1 MSKSAWLSYD
11 QAEKNNVF
19 SFNEKYMEMISKAKT
34 ERLFIKEAILLAKE
48 KGYQDIQEVIEQNKT
63 LKPGDKVFINM
74 MNKSMALMNIGKDPL
89 EKGLN
94 ILGAHV
100 DSPRLDVKP
109 NPLYEDGGLALL
121 DLHYYGGIKKYQWV
135 TVPLALMGVVCL
147 KDGTTKEI
155 SVGTKPGEPVF
166 VVSDLLI
173 HLSQERMKENA
184 ANVVP
189 GENMNVTFGN
199 IPVEGEEKDA
209 IKKNCLRILKE
220 QYGFDEEDFFS
231 AELEFVPADP
241 ARSCGLDASM
251 VIGYGQDD
259 RVCAYTSLM
268 AQLDCE
274 DVQRTSVTLLV
285 DKEEVGSQGATG
297 MHSQFFENF
306 VREVL
311 YAMGTC
317 DERTLKRTLQNSTM
331 LSSDVAAAHDPNYPE
346 ASSPN
351 NQATMGCG
359 VAVLKYVGS
368 RGKSGSNDA
377 NAEYMAKIRDV
388 MDQEQ
393 VKHQCV
399 ELGKVDLGGGG
410 TIAYIL
416 ANYGMQVV
424 DFGVPVLNMHSPFEL
439 SSKADVYEAYKGY
452 KAFLHHMVG

>member
-1 MSKSAWLSYD
+1 MKSAWLQYNEN
-11 QAEKNNVF
+11 EKQNVF
-19 SFNEKYMEMISKAKT
+19 SFNEQYMKMISKAKT
-34 ERLFIKEAILLAKE
+34 ERLFISEAIALAKE
-48 KGYQDIQEVIEQNKT
+48 KGYQDIQNIIENQKE
-63 LKPGDKVFINM
+63 LKPGDKVYVNM
-74 MNKSMALMNIGKDPL
+74 MNKSMALMNIGTDPL

-155 SVGTKPGEPVF
+155 FIGTKENDPVF

-184 ANVVP
+184 SNVIP
-189 GENMNVTFGN
+189 GENLNVTFGN
-199 IPVEGEEKDA
+199 IPVADEEKEA
-209 IKKNCLRILKE
+209 IKKNCLAILKN
-220 QYGFDEEDFFS
+220 QYGIEEEDFFS

-241 ARSCGLDASM
+241 ARSCGLDSSM

-274 DVQRTSVTLLV
+274 SVKRTSVTLLV

-306 VREVL
+306 VREIL
-311 YAMGTC
+311 YAMGYK

-351 NQATMGCG
+351 NQAYLGCG
-359 VAVLKYVGS
+359 VALLKYVGA

-377 NAEYMAKIRDV
+377 NAEYMARLRNI
-388 MDQEQ
+388 MDQNH
-393 VKHQCV
+393 VKIQYV

-424 DFGVPVLNMHSPFEL
+424 DFGVPVLNMHSPFEV

-452 KAFLHHMVG
+452 KAFLENMN

>member
-1 MSKSAWLSYD
+1 MKSAWLQYD
-11 QAEKNNVF
+11 ENEKQNVF
-19 SFNEKYMEMISKAKT
+19 SFNEQYMKMISKAKT
-34 ERLFIKEAILLAKE
+34 ERLFISEAIALAKA
-48 KGYQDIQEVIEQNKT
+48 KGYQDIQDVIENQKE
-63 LKPGDKVFINM
+63 LKPGDKVYVNM
-74 MNKSMALMNIGKDPL
+74 MNKSMALMNIGTDPL

-155 SVGTKPGEPVF
+155 SIGTKENDPVF

-184 ANVVP
+184 SNVIP
-189 GENMNVTFGN
+189 GENLNVTFGN
-199 IPVEGEEKDA
+199 IPVADEEKEA
-209 IKKNCLRILKE
+209 IKKNCLAILKN
-220 QYGFDEEDFFS
+220 QYGIEEEDFFS

-241 ARSCGLDASM
+241 ARSCGLDSSM

-274 DVQRTSVTLLV
+274 SVKRTSVTLLV

-306 VREVL
+306 VREIL
-311 YAMGTC
+311 YAMGYK

-351 NQATMGCG
+351 NQAYLGCG
-359 VAVLKYVGS
+359 VALLKYVGA

-377 NAEYMAKIRDV
+377 NAEYMARLRNI
-388 MDQEQ
+388 MDQNH
-393 VKHQCV
+393 VKIQYV

-424 DFGVPVLNMHSPFEL
+424 DFGVPVLNMHSPFEV

-452 KAFLHHMVG
+452 KAFLQNMN

>member
-1 MSKSAWLSYD
+1 MKSAWLQYD
-11 QAEKNNVF
+11 ENEKQNVF
-19 SFNEKYMEMISKAKT
+19 SFNEQYMKMISKAKT
-34 ERLFIKEAILLAKE
+34 ERLFISEAIALAKA
-48 KGYQDIQEVIEQNKT
+48 KGYQDIQDVIENQKE
-63 LKPGDKVFINM
+63 LKPGDKVYVNM
-74 MNKSMALMNIGKDPL
+74 MNKSMALMNIGTDPL

-155 SVGTKPGEPVF
+155 SIGTKENDPVF

-184 ANVVP
+184 SNVIP
-189 GENMNVTFGN
+189 GENLNVTFGN
-199 IPVEGEEKDA
+199 IPVADEEKEA
-209 IKKNCLRILKE
+209 IKKNCLAILKN
-220 QYGFDEEDFFS
+220 QYGIEEEDFFS

-241 ARSCGLDASM
+241 ARSCGLDSSM

-274 DVQRTSVTLLV
+274 SVKQTSVTLLV

-306 VREVL
+306 VREIL
-311 YAMGTC
+311 YAMGYK

-351 NQATMGCG
+351 NQAYLGCG
-359 VAVLKYVGS
+359 VALLKYVGA

-377 NAEYMAKIRDV
+377 NAEYMAHLRNI
-388 MDQEQ
+388 MDQNH
-393 VKHQCV
+393 VKIQYV

-424 DFGVPVLNMHSPFEL
+424 DFGVPVLNMHSPFEV

-452 KAFLHHMVG
+452 KAFLQNMN

>member
-1 MSKSAWLSYD
+1 MKSAWLQYNEN
-11 QAEKNNVF
+11 EKQNVF
-19 SFNEKYMEMISKAKT
+19 SFNEQYMKMISKAKT
-34 ERLFIKEAILLAKE
+34 ERLFISEAIALAKA
-48 KGYQDIQEVIEQNKT
+48 KGYQDIQDVIENQKE
-63 LKPGDKVFINM
+63 LKPGDKVYVNM
-74 MNKSMALMNIGKDPL
+74 MNKSMALMNIGTDPL

-135 TVPLALMGVVCL
+135 TVPLALIGVVCL

-155 SVGTKPGEPVF
+155 SIGTKENDPVF

-184 ANVVP
+184 SNVIP
-189 GENMNVTFGN
+189 GENLNVTFGN
-199 IPVEGEEKDA
+199 IPVADEEKEA
-209 IKKNCLRILKE
+209 IKKNCLAILKN
-220 QYGFDEEDFFS
+220 QYSIEEEDFFS

-241 ARSCGLDASM
+241 ARSCGLDSSM

-274 DVQRTSVTLLV
+274 SVKRTSVTLLV

-306 VREVL
+306 VREIL
-311 YAMGTC
+311 YAMGYK

-351 NQATMGCG
+351 NQAYLGCG
-359 VAVLKYVGS
+359 VALLKYVGA

-377 NAEYMAKIRDV
+377 NAEYMARLRNI
-388 MDQEQ
+388 MDQNH
-393 VKHQCV
+393 VKIQYV

-424 DFGVPVLNMHSPFEL
+424 DFGVPVLNMHSPFEV

-452 KAFLHHMVG
+452 KAFLENMN

>member
-1 MSKSAWLSYD
+1 MKSAWLRYD
-11 QAEKNNVF
+11 EKEKQDVF
-19 SFNEKYMEMISKAKT
+19 SFNAQYMKMISKAKT
-34 ERLFIKEAILLAKE
+34 ERLFISEAIALAKE
-48 KGYQDIQEVIEQNKT
+48 NGYKDLKEVIEAKEE
-63 LKPGDKVFINM
+63 LKPGDKVYVNM
-74 MNKSMALMNIGKDPL
+74 MNKSMALMNIGTDPL

-147 KDGTTKEI
+147 KDGTIKEI
-155 SVGTKPGEPVF
+155 SIGTKEGEPVF

-184 ANVVP
+184 SNVIP
-189 GENMNVTFGN
+189 GENLNVTFGN
-199 IPVEGEEKDA
+199 IPVNEEEKDA
-209 IKKNCLRILKE
+209 IKKNCLTILKE
-220 QYGFDEEDFFS
+220 RYGIEEEDFFS

-241 ARSCGLDASM
+241 ARSCGLDSSM

-268 AQLDCE
+268 AQLDCK
-274 DVQRTSVTLLV
+274 DVKRTSVTLLV
-285 DKEEVGSQGATG
+285 DKEEVGSLGATG

-311 YAMGTC
+311 YLMGHKE
-317 DERTLKRTLQNSTM
+317 ERTLKRTLQNSTM

-351 NQATMGCG
+351 NQAYLGCG
-359 VAVLKYVGS
+359 VALLKYVGS

-377 NAEYMAKIRDV
+377 NAEYMARLRNI
-388 MDQEQ
+388 MDTNNVQIQ
-393 VKHQCV
+393 YV

-424 DFGVPVLNMHSPFEL
+424 DFGVPVLNMHSPFEV
-439 SSKADVYEAYKGY
+439 SSKADVFEAYKGY
-452 KAFLHHMVG
+452 KAFLENMN

>member
-1 MSKSAWLSYD
+1 MKSAWLQYD
-11 QAEKNNVF
+11 ENEKQNVF
-19 SFNEKYMEMISKAKT
+19 SFNEQYMKMISKAKT
-34 ERLFIKEAILLAKE
+34 ERLFISEAIALAKA
-48 KGYQDIQEVIEQNKT
+48 KGYQDIQDVIENQKE
-63 LKPGDKVFINM
+63 LKPGDKVYVNM
-74 MNKSMALMNIGKDPL
+74 MNKSMALMNIGTDPL

-155 SVGTKPGEPVF
+155 SIGTKENDPVF

-184 ANVVP
+184 SNVIP
-189 GENMNVTFGN
+189 GENLNVTFGN
-199 IPVEGEEKDA
+199 IPVADEEKEA
-209 IKKNCLRILKE
+209 IKKNCLAILKN
-220 QYGFDEEDFFS
+220 QYGIEEEDFFS

-241 ARSCGLDASM
+241 ARSCGLDSSM

-274 DVQRTSVTLLV
+274 SVKRTSVTLLV

-306 VREVL
+306 VREIL
-311 YAMGTC
+311 YAMGYK

-351 NQATMGCG
+351 NQAYLGCG
-359 VAVLKYVGS
+359 VALLKYVGA

-377 NAEYMAKIRDV
+377 NAEYMARLRNI
-388 MDQEQ
+388 MDQNH
-393 VKHQCV
+393 VKIQYV

-424 DFGVPVLNMHSPFEL
+424 DFGVPVLNMHSPFEV

-452 KAFLHHMVG
+452 KAFLENMN

>member
-1 MSKSAWLSYD
+1 MKSAWLQYNENEN
-11 QAEKNNVF
+11 QNVF
-19 SFNEKYMEMISKAKT
+19 SFNEQYMKMISKAKT
-34 ERLFIKEAILLAKE
+34 ERLFISEAIALAKA
-48 KGYQDIQEVIEQNKT
+48 KGYQDIQDVIENQKE
-63 LKPGDKVFINM
+63 LKPGDKVYVNM
-74 MNKSMALMNIGKDPL
+74 MNKSMALMNIGTDPL

-155 SVGTKPGEPVF
+155 SIGTKENDPVF

-184 ANVVP
+184 SNVIP
-189 GENMNVTFGN
+189 GENLNVTFGN
-199 IPVEGEEKDA
+199 IPVADEEKEA
-209 IKKNCLRILKE
+209 IKKNCLAILKN
-220 QYGFDEEDFFS
+220 QYGIEEEDFFS

-241 ARSCGLDASM
+241 ARSCGLDSSM

-274 DVQRTSVTLLV
+274 SVKRTSVTLLV

-306 VREVL
+306 VREIL
-311 YAMGTC
+311 YAMGYK

-351 NQATMGCG
+351 NQAYLGCG
-359 VAVLKYVGS
+359 VALLKYVGA

-377 NAEYMAKIRDV
+377 NAEYMARLRNI
-388 MDQEQ
+388 MDQNH
-393 VKHQCV
+393 VKIQYV

-424 DFGVPVLNMHSPFEL
+424 DFGVPVLNMHSPFEV

-452 KAFLHHMVG
+452 KAFLENMN

>member
-1 MSKSAWLSYD
+1 MKSAWLQYNEN
-11 QAEKNNVF
+11 EKQNVF
-19 SFNEKYMEMISKAKT
+19 SFNEQYMKMISKAKT
-34 ERLFIKEAILLAKE
+34 ERLFISEAIALAKA
-48 KGYQDIQEVIEQNKT
+48 KGYQDIQDVIENQKE
-63 LKPGDKVFINM
+63 LKPGDKVYVNM
-74 MNKSMALMNIGKDPL
+74 MNKSMALMNIGTDPL

-155 SVGTKPGEPVF
+155 SIGTKENDPVF

-184 ANVVP
+184 SNVIP
-189 GENMNVTFGN
+189 GENLNVTFGN
-199 IPVEGEEKDA
+199 IPVADEEKEA
-209 IKKNCLRILKE
+209 IKKNCLAILKN
-220 QYGFDEEDFFS
+220 QYGIEEEDFFS

-241 ARSCGLDASM
+241 ARSCGLDSSM

-274 DVQRTSVTLLV
+274 SVKRTSVTLLV

-306 VREVL
+306 VREIL
-311 YAMGTC
+311 YAMGYK

-351 NQATMGCG
+351 NQAYLGCG
-359 VAVLKYVGS
+359 VALLKYVGA

-377 NAEYMAKIRDV
+377 NAEYMARLRNI
-388 MDQEQ
+388 MDQNH
-393 VKHQCV
+393 VKIQYV

-424 DFGVPVLNMHSPFEL
+424 DFGVPVLNMHSPFEV

-452 KAFLHHMVG
+452 KAFLENMN

>member
-1 MSKSAWLSYD
+1 MKSAWLRYD
-11 QAEKNNVF
+11 EKEKQDVF
-19 SFNEKYMEMISKAKT
+19 SFNAQYMKMISKAKT
-34 ERLFIKEAILLAKE
+34 ERLFISEAIALAKE
-48 KGYQDIQEVIEQNKT
+48 NGYKDLKEVIEAKEE
-63 LKPGDKVFINM
+63 LKPGDKVYVNM
-74 MNKSMALMNIGKDPL
+74 MNKSMALMNIGTDPL

-155 SVGTKPGEPVF
+155 SIGTKEGEPVF

-184 ANVVP
+184 SNVIP
-189 GENMNVTFGN
+189 GENLNVTFGN
-199 IPVEGEEKDA
+199 IPVNEEEKDA
-209 IKKNCLRILKE
+209 IKKNCLTILKE
-220 QYGFDEEDFFS
+220 RYGIEEEDFFS

-241 ARSCGLDASM
+241 ARSCGLDSSM

-268 AQLDCE
+268 AQLDCKE
-274 DVQRTSVTLLV
+274 VKRTSVTLLV
-285 DKEEVGSQGATG
+285 DKEEVGSLGATG

-311 YAMGTC
+311 YLIGHKE
-317 DERTLKRTLQNSTM
+317 ERTLKRTLQNSTM

-351 NQATMGCG
+351 NQAYLGCG
-359 VAVLKYVGS
+359 VALLKYVGS

-377 NAEYMAKIRDV
+377 NAEYMARLRNI
-388 MDQEQ
+388 MDTNNVQIQ
-393 VKHQCV
+393 YV

-424 DFGVPVLNMHSPFEL
+424 DFGVPVLNMHSPFEV
-439 SSKADVYEAYKGY
+439 SSKADVFEAYKGY
-452 KAFLHHMVG
+452 KAFLENMN

>member
-1 MSKSAWLSYD
+1 MKSAWLQYD
-11 QAEKNNVF
+11 EKEKQNVF
-19 SFNEKYMEMISKAKT
+19 SFNEQYMKMISKAKT
-34 ERLFIKEAILLAKE
+34 ERLFISEAIALARE
-48 KGYQDIQEVIEQNKT
+48 KGYQDIRDIIENRKE
-63 LKPGDKVFINM
+63 LKPGDKVYVNM
-74 MNKSMALMNIGKDPL
+74 MNKSMALMNIGTDPL

-147 KDGTTKEI
+147 KDGTTREI
-155 SVGTKPGEPVF
+155 SIGTKENDPVF

-184 ANVVP
+184 SNVIP
-189 GENMNVTFGN
+189 GENLNVTFGN
-199 IPVEGEEKDA
+199 IPVADEEKEA
-209 IKKNCLRILKE
+209 IKKNCLAILKDR
-220 QYGFDEEDFFS
+220 YGIEEEDFFS

-241 ARSCGLDASM
+241 ARSCGLDSSM

-274 DVQRTSVTLLV
+274 SVKRTSVTLLV

-306 VREVL
+306 VREIL
-311 YAMGTC
+311 YAMGFK

-351 NQATMGCG
+351 NQAYLGCG
-359 VAVLKYVGS
+359 VALLKYVGA

-377 NAEYMAKIRDV
+377 NAEYMARLRNI
-388 MDQEQ
+388 MDQNH
-393 VKHQCV
+393 VKIQYV

-424 DFGVPVLNMHSPFEL
+424 DFGVPVLNMHSPFEV

-452 KAFLHHMVG
+452 KAFLENMN

>member
-1 MSKSAWLSYD
+1 MKSAWLQYNEN
-11 QAEKNNVF
+11 EKQNVF
-19 SFNEKYMEMISKAKT
+19 SFNEQYMKMISKAKT
-34 ERLFIKEAILLAKE
+34 ERLFISEAIALAKE
-48 KGYQDIQEVIEQNKT
+48 KGYQDIQNVIENQKE
-63 LKPGDKVFINM
+63 LKPGDKVYVNM
-74 MNKSMALMNIGKDPL
+74 MNKSMALMNIGTDPL

-155 SVGTKPGEPVF
+155 SIGTKENDPVF

-184 ANVVP
+184 SNVIP
-189 GENMNVTFGN
+189 GENLNVTFGN
-199 IPVEGEEKDA
+199 IPVADEEKEA
-209 IKKNCLRILKE
+209 IKKNCLAILKN
-220 QYGFDEEDFFS
+220 QYGIEEEDFFS

-241 ARSCGLDASM
+241 ARSCGLDSSM

-274 DVQRTSVTLLV
+274 SVKRTSVTLLV

-306 VREVL
+306 VREIL
-311 YAMGTC
+311 YAMGYK

-346 ASSPN
+346 ASSSN
-351 NQATMGCG
+351 NQAYLGCG
-359 VAVLKYVGS
+359 VALLKYVGA

-377 NAEYMAKIRDV
+377 NAEYMARLRNI
-388 MDQEQ
+388 MDQNH
-393 VKHQCV
+393 VKIQYV

-424 DFGVPVLNMHSPFEL
+424 DFGVPVLNMHSPFEV

-452 KAFLHHMVG
+452 KAFLENMN

>member
-1 MSKSAWLSYD
+1 MKSAWLRYD
-11 QAEKNNVF
+11 EKEKQDVF
-19 SFNEKYMEMISKAKT
+19 SFNAQYMKMISKAKT
-34 ERLFIKEAILLAKE
+34 ERLFISEAIALAKE
-48 KGYQDIQEVIEQNKT
+48 NGYKDLKEVIEAKEE
-63 LKPGDKVFINM
+63 LKPGDKVYVNM
-74 MNKSMALMNIGKDPL
+74 MNKSMALMNIGTDPL

-147 KDGTTKEI
+147 KDGTIKEI
-155 SVGTKPGEPVF
+155 SIGTKEGEPVF

-184 ANVVP
+184 SNVIP
-189 GENMNVTFGN
+189 GENLNVTFGN
-199 IPVEGEEKDA
+199 IPVNEEEKDA
-209 IKKNCLRILKE
+209 IKKNCLTILKE
-220 QYGFDEEDFFS
+220 RYGIEEEDFFS

-241 ARSCGLDASM
+241 ARSCGLDSSM

-268 AQLDCE
+268 AQLDCK
-274 DVQRTSVTLLV
+274 DVKRTSVTLLV
-285 DKEEVGSQGATG
+285 DKEEVGSLGATG

-311 YAMGTC
+311 YLMGHKE
-317 DERTLKRTLQNSTM
+317 ERTLKRTLQNSTM
-331 LSSDVAAAHDPNYPE
+331 LSSDVTAAHDPNYPE

-351 NQATMGCG
+351 NQAYLGCG
-359 VAVLKYVGS
+359 VALLKYVGS

-377 NAEYMAKIRDV
+377 NAEYMARLRNI
-388 MDQEQ
+388 MDTNNVQIQ
-393 VKHQCV
+393 YV

-424 DFGVPVLNMHSPFEL
+424 DFGVPVLNMHSPFEV
-439 SSKADVYEAYKGY
+439 SSKADVFEAYKGY
-452 KAFLHHMVG
+452 KAFLENMN

>member
-1 MSKSAWLSYD
+1 MKSAWLQYNEN
-11 QAEKNNVF
+11 EKQPVF
-19 SFNEKYMEMISKAKT
+19 SFNEQYMKMISKAKT
-34 ERLFIKEAILLAKE
+34 ERLFISEAIALAKE
-48 KGYQDIQEVIEQNKT
+48 KGYQDIQNVIENQKE
-63 LKPGDKVFINM
+63 LKPGDKVYVNM
-74 MNKSMALMNIGKDPL
+74 MNKSMALMNIGTDPL

-155 SVGTKPGEPVF
+155 SIGTKENDPVF

-184 ANVVP
+184 SNVIP
-189 GENMNVTFGN
+189 GENLNVTFGN
-199 IPVEGEEKDA
+199 IPVADEEKEA
-209 IKKNCLRILKE
+209 IKKNCLAILKN
-220 QYGFDEEDFFS
+220 QYGIEEEDFFS

-241 ARSCGLDASM
+241 ARSCGLDSSM

-274 DVQRTSVTLLV
+274 SVKRTSVTLLV

-306 VREVL
+306 VREIL
-311 YAMGTC
+311 YAMGYK

-351 NQATMGCG
+351 NQAYLGCG
-359 VAVLKYVGS
+359 VALLKYVGA

-377 NAEYMAKIRDV
+377 NAEYMARLRNI
-388 MDQEQ
+388 MDQNH
-393 VKHQCV
+393 VKIQYV

-424 DFGVPVLNMHSPFEL
+424 DFGVPVLNMHSPFEV

-452 KAFLHHMVG
+452 KAFLENMN

>member
-1 MSKSAWLSYD
+1 MKSAWLQYNEN
-11 QAEKNNVF
+11 EKQNVF
-19 SFNEKYMEMISKAKT
+19 SFNEQYMKMISKAKT
-34 ERLFIKEAILLAKE
+34 ERLFISEAIALAKE
-48 KGYQDIQEVIEQNKT
+48 KGYQDIQDVIENQKE
-63 LKPGDKVFINM
+63 LKPGDKVYVNM
-74 MNKSMALMNIGKDPL
+74 MNKSMALMNIGTDPL

-155 SVGTKPGEPVF
+155 SIGTKENDPVF

-184 ANVVP
+184 SNVIP
-189 GENMNVTFGN
+189 GENLNVTFGN
-199 IPVEGEEKDA
+199 IPVADEEKEA
-209 IKKNCLRILKE
+209 IKKNCLAILKN
-220 QYGFDEEDFFS
+220 QYGIEEEDFFS
-231 AELEFVPADP
+231 AELEFVSADP
-241 ARSCGLDASM
+241 ARSCGLDSSM

-274 DVQRTSVTLLV
+274 SVKRTSVTLLV

-306 VREVL
+306 VREIL
-311 YAMGTC
+311 YAMGHK

-351 NQATMGCG
+351 NQAYLGCG
-359 VAVLKYVGS
+359 VALLKYVGA

-377 NAEYMAKIRDV
+377 NAEYMARLRNI
-388 MDQEQ
+388 MDQNH
-393 VKHQCV
+393 VKIQYV

-424 DFGVPVLNMHSPFEL
+424 DFGVPVLNMHSPFEV

-452 KAFLHHMVG
+452 KAFLENMN

>member
-1 MSKSAWLSYD
+1 MKSAWLQYNEN
-11 QAEKNNVF
+11 EKQNVF
-19 SFNEKYMEMISKAKT
+19 SFNEQYMKMISKAKT
-34 ERLFIKEAILLAKE
+34 ERLFISEAIALAKA
-48 KGYQDIQEVIEQNKT
+48 KGYQDIQDVIENQKE
-63 LKPGDKVFINM
+63 LKPGDKVYVNM
-74 MNKSMALMNIGKDPL
+74 MNKSMALMNIGTDPL

-155 SVGTKPGEPVF
+155 SIGTKENDPVF

-184 ANVVP
+184 SNVIP
-189 GENMNVTFGN
+189 GENLNVTFGN
-199 IPVEGEEKDA
+199 IPVADEEKEA
-209 IKKNCLRILKE
+209 IKKNCLAILKN
-220 QYGFDEEDFFS
+220 QYGIEEEDFFS
-231 AELEFVPADP
+231 AELEFLPADP
-241 ARSCGLDASM
+241 ARSCGLDSSM

-274 DVQRTSVTLLV
+274 SVKRTSVTLLV

-306 VREVL
+306 VREIL
-311 YAMGTC
+311 YAMGYK

-351 NQATMGCG
+351 NQAYLGCG
-359 VAVLKYVGS
+359 VALLKYVGA

-377 NAEYMAKIRDV
+377 NAEYMARLRNI
-388 MDQEQ
+388 MDQNH
-393 VKHQCV
+393 VKIQYV

-424 DFGVPVLNMHSPFEL
+424 DFGVPVLNMHSPFEV

-452 KAFLHHMVG
+452 KAFLQNMN

>member
-1 MSKSAWLSYD
+1 MKSAWLQYNEN
-11 QAEKNNVF
+11 EKQNVF
-19 SFNEKYMEMISKAKT
+19 SFNEQYMKMISKAKT
-34 ERLFIKEAILLAKE
+34 ERLFISEAIALAKE
-48 KGYQDIQEVIEQNKT
+48 KGYQDIQNVIENQKE
-63 LKPGDKVFINM
+63 LKPGDKVYVNM
-74 MNKSMALMNIGKDPL
+74 MNKSMALMNIGTDPL
-89 EKGLN
+89 EKGLS

-155 SVGTKPGEPVF
+155 SIGTKENDPVF

-184 ANVVP
+184 SNVIP
-189 GENMNVTFGN
+189 GENLNVTFGN
-199 IPVEGEEKDA
+199 IPVADEEKEA
-209 IKKNCLRILKE
+209 IKKNCLAILKN
-220 QYGFDEEDFFS
+220 QYGIEEEDFFS

-241 ARSCGLDASM
+241 ARSCGLDSSM

-274 DVQRTSVTLLV
+274 SVKRTSVTLLV

-306 VREVL
+306 VREIL
-311 YAMGTC
+311 YAMGYK

-351 NQATMGCG
+351 NQAYLGCG
-359 VAVLKYVGS
+359 VALLKYVGA

-377 NAEYMAKIRDV
+377 NAEYMARLRNI
-388 MDQEQ
+388 MDQNH
-393 VKHQCV
+393 VKIQYV

-424 DFGVPVLNMHSPFEL
+424 DFGVPVLNMHSPFEV

-452 KAFLHHMVG
+452 KAFLENMN

>member
-1 MSKSAWLSYD
+1 MKSAWLQYNEN
-11 QAEKNNVF
+11 EKQNVF
-19 SFNEKYMEMISKAKT
+19 SFNEQYMKMISKAKT
-34 ERLFIKEAILLAKE
+34 ERLFISEAIALAKA
-48 KGYQDIQEVIEQNKT
+48 KGYQDIQDVIENQKE
-63 LKPGDKVFINM
+63 LKSGDKVYVNM
-74 MNKSMALMNIGKDPL
+74 MNKSMALMNIGTDPL

-155 SVGTKPGEPVF
+155 SIGTKENDPVF

-184 ANVVP
+184 SNVIP
-189 GENMNVTFGN
+189 GENLNVTFGN
-199 IPVEGEEKDA
+199 IPVADEEKEA
-209 IKKNCLRILKE
+209 IKKNCLAILKN
-220 QYGFDEEDFFS
+220 QYGIEEEDFFS

-241 ARSCGLDASM
+241 ARSCGLDSSM

-274 DVQRTSVTLLV
+274 SVKRTSVTLLV

-306 VREVL
+306 VREIL
-311 YAMGTC
+311 YAMGYK

-351 NQATMGCG
+351 NQAYLGCG
-359 VAVLKYVGS
+359 VALLKYVGA

-377 NAEYMAKIRDV
+377 NAEYMARLRNI
-388 MDQEQ
+388 MDQNH
-393 VKHQCV
+393 VKIQYV

-424 DFGVPVLNMHSPFEL
+424 DFGVPVLNMHSPFEV

-452 KAFLHHMVG
+452 KAFLENMN

>member
-1 MSKSAWLSYD
+1 MKSAWLQYNEN
-11 QAEKNNVF
+11 EKQNVF
-19 SFNEKYMEMISKAKT
+19 SFNEQYMKMISKAKT
-34 ERLFIKEAILLAKE
+34 ERLFISEAIALAKA
-48 KGYQDIQEVIEQNKT
+48 KGYQDIQDVIENQKE
-63 LKPGDKVFINM
+63 LKPGDKVYVNM
-74 MNKSMALMNIGKDPL
+74 MNKSMALMNIGTDPL

-155 SVGTKPGEPVF
+155 SIGTKENDPVF

-184 ANVVP
+184 SNVIP
-189 GENMNVTFGN
+189 GENLNVTFGN
-199 IPVEGEEKDA
+199 IPVADEEKEA
-209 IKKNCLRILKE
+209 IKKNCLVILKN
-220 QYGFDEEDFFS
+220 QYGIEEEDFFS

-241 ARSCGLDASM
+241 ARSCGLDSSM

-274 DVQRTSVTLLV
+274 SVKRTSVTLLV

-306 VREVL
+306 VREIL
-311 YAMGTC
+311 YAMGYK

-351 NQATMGCG
+351 NQAYLGCG
-359 VAVLKYVGS
+359 VALLKYVGA

-377 NAEYMAKIRDV
+377 NAEYMARLRNI
-388 MDQEQ
+388 MDQNH
-393 VKHQCV
+393 VKIQYV

-424 DFGVPVLNMHSPFEL
+424 DFGVPVLNMHSPFEV

-452 KAFLHHMVG
+452 KAFLENMN

>member
-1 MSKSAWLSYD
+1 MKSAWLQYD
-11 QAEKNNVF
+11 ENEKQNVF
-19 SFNEKYMEMISKAKT
+19 SFNEQYMKMISKAKT
-34 ERLFIKEAILLAKE
+34 ERLFISEAIALAKA
-48 KGYQDIQEVIEQNKT
+48 KGYQDIQDVIENQKE
-63 LKPGDKVFINM
+63 LKPGDKVYVNM
-74 MNKSMALMNIGKDPL
+74 MNKSMALMNIGTDPL

-155 SVGTKPGEPVF
+155 SIGTKENDPVF

-184 ANVVP
+184 SNVIP
-189 GENMNVTFGN
+189 GENLNVTFGN
-199 IPVEGEEKDA
+199 IPVADEEKEA
-209 IKKNCLRILKE
+209 IKKNCLAILKN
-220 QYGFDEEDFFS
+220 QYGIEEEDFFS

-241 ARSCGLDASM
+241 ARSCGLDSSM

-274 DVQRTSVTLLV
+274 SVKRTSVTLLV

-297 MHSQFFENF
+297 MHTQFFENF
-306 VREVL
+306 VREIL
-311 YAMGTC
+311 YAMGYK

-351 NQATMGCG
+351 NQAYLGCG
-359 VAVLKYVGS
+359 VALLKYVGA

-377 NAEYMAKIRDV
+377 NAEYMARLRNI
-388 MDQEQ
+388 MDQNH
-393 VKHQCV
+393 VKIQYV

-424 DFGVPVLNMHSPFEL
+424 DFGVPVLNMHSPFEV

-452 KAFLHHMVG
+452 KAFLENMN

>member
-1 MSKSAWLSYD
+1 MKSAWLQYD
-11 QAEKNNVF
+11 ENEKQNVF
-19 SFNEKYMEMISKAKT
+19 SFNEQYMKMISKAKT
-34 ERLFIKEAILLAKE
+34 ERLFISEAIALARE
-48 KGYQDIQEVIEQNKT
+48 KGYQDIQDIIENQKE
-63 LKPGDKVFINM
+63 LKPGDKVYVNM
-74 MNKSMALMNIGKDPL
+74 MNKSMALMNIGTDPL

-155 SVGTKPGEPVF
+155 SIGTKENDPVF

-184 ANVVP
+184 SNVIP
-189 GENMNVTFGN
+189 GENLNVTFGN
-199 IPVEGEEKDA
+199 IPVADEEKEA
-209 IKKNCLRILKE
+209 IKKNCLAILKN
-220 QYGFDEEDFFS
+220 QYGIEEEDFFS

-241 ARSCGLDASM
+241 ARSCGLDSSM

-268 AQLDCE
+268 AQLDCKS
-274 DVQRTSVTLLV
+274 VKRTSVTLLV

-306 VREVL
+306 VREIL
-311 YAMGTC
+311 YAMGYK

-351 NQATMGCG
+351 NQAYLGCG
-359 VAVLKYVGS
+359 VALLKYVGA

-377 NAEYMAKIRDV
+377 NAEYMAHLRNI
-388 MDQEQ
+388 MDQNH
-393 VKHQCV
+393 VKIQYV

-424 DFGVPVLNMHSPFEL
+424 DFGVPVLNMHSPFEV

-452 KAFLHHMVG
+452 KAFLQNMN

>member
-1 MSKSAWLSYD
+1 MKSAWLQYNEN
-11 QAEKNNVF
+11 EKQNVF
-19 SFNEKYMEMISKAKT
+19 SFNEQYMKMISKAKT
-34 ERLFIKEAILLAKE
+34 ERLFISEAIALAKA
-48 KGYQDIQEVIEQNKT
+48 KGYQDIQDVIENQKE
-63 LKPGDKVFINM
+63 LKPGDKVYVNM
-74 MNKSMALMNIGKDPL
+74 MNKSMALMNIGTDPL

-155 SVGTKPGEPVF
+155 SIGTKENDPVF

-184 ANVVP
+184 SNVIP
-189 GENMNVTFGN
+189 GENLNVTFGN
-199 IPVEGEEKDA
+199 IPVADEEKEA
-209 IKKNCLRILKE
+209 IKKNCLAILKN
-220 QYGFDEEDFFS
+220 QYGIEEEDFFS
-231 AELEFVPADP
+231 AELEFVPAGP
-241 ARSCGLDASM
+241 ARSCGLDSSM

-274 DVQRTSVTLLV
+274 SVKRTSVTLLV

-306 VREVL
+306 VREIL
-311 YAMGTC
+311 YAMGYK

-351 NQATMGCG
+351 NQAYLGCG
-359 VAVLKYVGS
+359 VALLKYVGA

-377 NAEYMAKIRDV
+377 NAEYMAHLRNI
-388 MDQEQ
+388 MDQNH
-393 VKHQCV
+393 VKIQYV

-424 DFGVPVLNMHSPFEL
+424 DFGVPVLNMHSPFEV

-452 KAFLHHMVG
+452 KAFLQNMN

>member
-1 MSKSAWLSYD
+1 MKSAWLQYNEN
-11 QAEKNNVF
+11 EKQNVF
-19 SFNEKYMEMISKAKT
+19 SFNEQYMKIISKAKT
-34 ERLFIKEAILLAKE
+34 ERLFIFEAIALAKA
-48 KGYQDIQEVIEQNKT
+48 KGYQDIQDVIENQKE
-63 LKPGDKVFINM
+63 LKPGDKVYVNM
-74 MNKSMALMNIGKDPL
+74 MNKSMALMNIGTDPM

-155 SVGTKPGEPVF
+155 SIGTKENDPVF

-184 ANVVP
+184 SNVIP
-189 GENMNVTFGN
+189 GENLNVTFGN
-199 IPVEGEEKDA
+199 IPVADEEKEA
-209 IKKNCLRILKE
+209 IKKNCLAILKN
-220 QYGFDEEDFFS
+220 QYGIEEDDFFS

-241 ARSCGLDASM
+241 ARSCGLDSSM

-274 DVQRTSVTLLV
+274 SVKRTSVTLLV

-306 VREVL
+306 VREIL
-311 YAMGTC
+311 YAMGYK

-351 NQATMGCG
+351 NQAYLGCG
-359 VAVLKYVGS
+359 VALLKYVGA

-377 NAEYMAKIRDV
+377 NAEYMAHLRNI
-388 MDQEQ
+388 MDQNH
-393 VKHQCV
+393 VKIQYV

-424 DFGVPVLNMHSPFEL
+424 DFGVPVLNMHSPFEV

-452 KAFLHHMVG
+452 KAFLQNMN

>member
-1 MSKSAWLSYD
+1 MKSAWLRYD
-11 QAEKNNVF
+11 EKEKQDVF
-19 SFNEKYMEMISKAKT
+19 SFNAQYMKMISKAKT
-34 ERLFIKEAILLAKE
+34 ERLFISEAIALAKE
-48 KGYQDIQEVIEQNKT
+48 NGYKDLKEVIEAKEE
-63 LKPGDKVFINM
+63 LKPGDKVYVNM
-74 MNKSMALMNIGKDPL
+74 MNKSMALMNIGTDPL

-155 SVGTKPGEPVF
+155 SIGTKEGEPVF

-184 ANVVP
+184 SNVIP
-189 GENMNVTFGN
+189 GENLNVTFGN
-199 IPVEGEEKDA
+199 IPVNEEEKDA
-209 IKKNCLRILKE
+209 IKKNCLTILKE
-220 QYGFDEEDFFS
+220 RYGIEEEDFFS

-241 ARSCGLDASM
+241 ARSCGLDSSM

-268 AQLDCE
+268 AQLDCKE
-274 DVQRTSVTLLV
+274 VKRTSVTLLV
-285 DKEEVGSQGATG
+285 DKEEVGSLGATG

-311 YAMGTC
+311 YLMGHKE
-317 DERTLKRTLQNSTM
+317 ERTLKRTLQNSTM

-351 NQATMGCG
+351 NQAYLGCG
-359 VAVLKYVGS
+359 VALLKYVGS

-377 NAEYMAKIRDV
+377 NAEYMARLRNI
-388 MDQEQ
+388 MDTNNVQIQ
-393 VKHQCV
+393 YV

-424 DFGVPVLNMHSPFEL
+424 DFGVPVLNMHSPFEV
-439 SSKADVYEAYKGY
+439 SSKADVFEAYKGY
-452 KAFLHHMVG
+452 KAFLENMN

>member
-1 MSKSAWLSYD
+1 MKSAWLQYD
-11 QAEKNNVF
+11 ENEKQNVF
-19 SFNEKYMEMISKAKT
+19 SFNEQYMKMISKAKT
-34 ERLFIKEAILLAKE
+34 ERLFISEAIALAKA
-48 KGYQDIQEVIEQNKT
+48 KGYQDIQDVIENQKE
-63 LKPGDKVFINM
+63 LKPGDKVYVNM
-74 MNKSMALMNIGKDPL
+74 MNKSMALMNIGIDPL

-155 SVGTKPGEPVF
+155 SIGTKENDPVF

-184 ANVVP
+184 SNVIP
-189 GENMNVTFGN
+189 GENLNVTFGN
-199 IPVEGEEKDA
+199 IPVADEEKEA
-209 IKKNCLRILKE
+209 IKKNCLAILKN
-220 QYGFDEEDFFS
+220 QYGIEEEDFFS

-241 ARSCGLDASM
+241 ARSCGLDSSM

-274 DVQRTSVTLLV
+274 SVKRTSVTLLV

-306 VREVL
+306 VREIL
-311 YAMGTC
+311 YAMGYK

-351 NQATMGCG
+351 NQAYLGCG
-359 VAVLKYVGS
+359 VALLKYVGA

-377 NAEYMAKIRDV
+377 NAEYMARLRNI
-388 MDQEQ
+388 MDQNH
-393 VKHQCV
+393 VKIQYV

-424 DFGVPVLNMHSPFEL
+424 DFGVPVLNMHSPFEV

-452 KAFLHHMVG
+452 KAFLENMN

>member
-1 MSKSAWLSYD
+1 MKSAWQQYNEN
-11 QAEKNNVF
+11 EKQNVF
-19 SFNEKYMEMISKAKT
+19 SFNEQYMKMISKAKT
-34 ERLFIKEAILLAKE
+34 ERLFISEAIALAKE
-48 KGYQDIQEVIEQNKT
+48 KGYQDIQNVIENQKE
-63 LKPGDKVFINM
+63 LKPGDKVYVNM
-74 MNKSMALMNIGKDPL
+74 MNKSMALMNIGTDPL

-155 SVGTKPGEPVF
+155 SIGTKENDPVF

-184 ANVVP
+184 SNVIP
-189 GENMNVTFGN
+189 GENLNVTFGN
-199 IPVEGEEKDA
+199 IPVADEEKEA
-209 IKKNCLRILKE
+209 IKKNCLAILKN
-220 QYGFDEEDFFS
+220 QYGIEEEDFFS

-241 ARSCGLDASM
+241 ARSCGLDSSM

-274 DVQRTSVTLLV
+274 SVKRTSVTLLV

-306 VREVL
+306 VREIL
-311 YAMGTC
+311 YAMGYK

-351 NQATMGCG
+351 NQAYLGCG
-359 VAVLKYVGS
+359 VALLKYVGA

-377 NAEYMAKIRDV
+377 NAEYMARLRNI
-388 MDQEQ
+388 MDQNH
-393 VKHQCV
+393 VKIQYV

-424 DFGVPVLNMHSPFEL
+424 DFGVPVLNMHSPFEV

-452 KAFLHHMVG
+452 KAFLENMN

>member
-1 MSKSAWLSYD
+1 MKSAWLQYNEN
-11 QAEKNNVF
+11 EKQNVF
-19 SFNEKYMEMISKAKT
+19 SFNEQYMKMISKAKT
-34 ERLFIKEAILLAKE
+34 ERLFISEAIALAKA
-48 KGYQDIQEVIEQNKT
+48 KGYQDIQDVIENQKE
-63 LKPGDKVFINM
+63 LKPGDKVYVNM
-74 MNKSMALMNIGKDPL
+74 MNKSMALMNIGTDPL

-155 SVGTKPGEPVF
+155 SIGTKENDPVF

-184 ANVVP
+184 SNVIP
-189 GENMNVTFGN
+189 GENLNVTFGN
-199 IPVEGEEKDA
+199 IPVADEEKEA
-209 IKKNCLRILKE
+209 IKKNCLAILKN
-220 QYGFDEEDFFS
+220 QYGIEEEDFFS

-241 ARSCGLDASM
+241 ARSCGLDSSM

-274 DVQRTSVTLLV
+274 SVKRTSVTLLV

-306 VREVL
+306 VREIL
-311 YAMGTC
+311 YAMGYK

-351 NQATMGCG
+351 NQAYLGCG
-359 VAVLKYVGS
+359 VALLKYVGA

-377 NAEYMAKIRDV
+377 NAEYMARLRNI
-388 MDQEQ
+388 MDQNH
-393 VKHQCV
+393 VKIQYV

-424 DFGVPVLNMHSPFEL
+424 DFGVPVLNMHSPFEV

-452 KAFLHHMVG
+452 KAFLQNMN

>member
-1 MSKSAWLSYD
+1 MKSAWLQYNEN
-11 QAEKNNVF
+11 EKQNVF
-19 SFNEKYMEMISKAKT
+19 SFNEQYMKMISKAKT
-34 ERLFIKEAILLAKE
+34 ERLFISEAIALAKA
-48 KGYQDIQEVIEQNKT
+48 KGYQDIQDVIENQKE
-63 LKPGDKVFINM
+63 LKLGDKVYVNM
-74 MNKSMALMNIGKDPL
+74 MNKSMALMNIGTDPL

-155 SVGTKPGEPVF
+155 SIGTKENDPVF

-184 ANVVP
+184 SNVIP
-189 GENMNVTFGN
+189 GENLNVTFGN
-199 IPVEGEEKDA
+199 IPVADEEKEA
-209 IKKNCLRILKE
+209 IKKNCLAILKN
-220 QYGFDEEDFFS
+220 QYGIEEEDFFS

-241 ARSCGLDASM
+241 ARSCGLDSSM

-274 DVQRTSVTLLV
+274 SVKRTSVTLLV

-306 VREVL
+306 VREIL
-311 YAMGTC
+311 YAMGYK

-351 NQATMGCG
+351 NQAYLGCG
-359 VAVLKYVGS
+359 VALLKYVGA

-377 NAEYMAKIRDV
+377 NAEYMAHLRNI
-388 MDQEQ
+388 MDQNH
-393 VKHQCV
+393 VKIQYV

-424 DFGVPVLNMHSPFEL
+424 DFGVPVLNMHSPFEV

-452 KAFLHHMVG
+452 KAFLQNMN

>member
-1 MSKSAWLSYD
+1 MKSAWLQYD
-11 QAEKNNVF
+11 ENEKQNVF
-19 SFNEKYMEMISKAKT
+19 SFNEQYMKMISKAKT
-34 ERLFIKEAILLAKE
+34 ERLFISEAIALAKA
-48 KGYQDIQEVIEQNKT
+48 KGYQDIQDVIENQKE
-63 LKPGDKVFINM
+63 LKPGDKVYVNM
-74 MNKSMALMNIGKDPL
+74 MNKSMALMNIGTDPL

-155 SVGTKPGEPVF
+155 SIGTKENDPVF

-184 ANVVP
+184 SNVIP
-189 GENMNVTFGN
+189 GENLNVTFGN
-199 IPVEGEEKDA
+199 IPVADEEKEA
-209 IKKNCLRILKE
+209 IKKNCLAILKN
-220 QYGFDEEDFFS
+220 QYGIEEEDFFS

-241 ARSCGLDASM
+241 ARSCGLDSSM

-274 DVQRTSVTLLV
+274 SVKRTSVTLLV

-306 VREVL
+306 VREIL
-311 YAMGTC
+311 YAMGYK
-317 DERTLKRTLQNSTM
+317 DERTLKRTLQNS
-331 LSSDVAAAHDPNYPE
+331 
-346 ASSPN
+346 
-351 NQATMGCG
+351 
-359 VAVLKYVGS
+359 
-368 RGKSGSNDA
+368 
-377 NAEYMAKIRDV
+377 
-388 MDQEQ
+388 
-393 VKHQCV
+393 
-399 ELGKVDLGGGG
+399 
-410 TIAYIL
+410 
-416 ANYGMQVV
+416 
-424 DFGVPVLNMHSPFEL
+424 
-439 SSKADVYEAYKGY
+439 
-452 KAFLHHMVG
+452 

>member
-1 MSKSAWLSYD
+1 MKSAWLQYNEN
-11 QAEKNNVF
+11 EKQNVF
-19 SFNEKYMEMISKAKT
+19 SFNEQYMKMISKAKT
-34 ERLFIKEAILLAKE
+34 ERLFISEAIALAKA
-48 KGYQDIQEVIEQNKT
+48 KGYQDIQDVIENQKE
-63 LKPGDKVFINM
+63 LKPGDKVYVNM
-74 MNKSMALMNIGKDPL
+74 MNKSMALMNIGTDPL

-135 TVPLALMGVVCL
+135 TVPLALIGVVCL

-155 SVGTKPGEPVF
+155 SIGTKENDPVF

-184 ANVVP
+184 SNVIP
-189 GENMNVTFGN
+189 GENLNVTFGN
-199 IPVEGEEKDA
+199 IPVADEEKEA
-209 IKKNCLRILKE
+209 IKKNCLAILKN
-220 QYGFDEEDFFS
+220 QYGIEEEDFFS

-241 ARSCGLDASM
+241 ARSCGLDSSM

-274 DVQRTSVTLLV
+274 SVKRTSVTLLV

-306 VREVL
+306 VREIL
-311 YAMGTC
+311 YAMGHK

-351 NQATMGCG
+351 NQAYLGCG
-359 VAVLKYVGS
+359 VALLKYVGA

-377 NAEYMAKIRDV
+377 NAEYMARLRNI
-388 MDQEQ
+388 MDQNH
-393 VKHQCV
+393 VKIQYV

-424 DFGVPVLNMHSPFEL
+424 DFGVPVLNMHSPFEV

-452 KAFLHHMVG
+452 KAFLENMN

>member
-1 MSKSAWLSYD
+1 MKSAWLQYNEN
-11 QAEKNNVF
+11 EKQNVF
-19 SFNEKYMEMISKAKT
+19 SFNEQYMKMISKAKT
-34 ERLFIKEAILLAKE
+34 ERLFISEAIALAKA
-48 KGYQDIQEVIEQNKT
+48 KGYQDIQDVIENQKE
-63 LKPGDKVFINM
+63 LKPGDKVYVNM
-74 MNKSMALMNIGKDPL
+74 MNKSMALMNIGTDPL

-135 TVPLALMGVVCL
+135 TVPLALIGVVCL

-155 SVGTKPGEPVF
+155 SIGTKENDPVF

-184 ANVVP
+184 SNVIP
-189 GENMNVTFGN
+189 GENLNVTFGN
-199 IPVEGEEKDA
+199 IPVADEEKEA
-209 IKKNCLRILKE
+209 IKKNCLAILKN
-220 QYGFDEEDFFS
+220 QYGIEEEDFFS

-241 ARSCGLDASM
+241 ARSCGLDSSM

-274 DVQRTSVTLLV
+274 SVKRTSVTLLV

-306 VREVL
+306 VREIL
-311 YAMGTC
+311 YAMGYK

-351 NQATMGCG
+351 NQAYLGCG
-359 VAVLKYVGS
+359 VALLKYVGA

-377 NAEYMAKIRDV
+377 NAEYMARLRNI
-388 MDQEQ
+388 MDQNH
-393 VKHQCV
+393 VKIQYV

-424 DFGVPVLNMHSPFEL
+424 DFGVPVLNMHSPFEV

-452 KAFLHHMVG
+452 KAFLENMN

>member
-1 MSKSAWLSYD
+1 M
-11 QAEKNNVF
+11 VC
-19 SFNEKYMEMISKAKT
+19 
-34 ERLFIKEAILLAKE
+34 
-48 KGYQDIQEVIEQNKT
+48 
-63 LKPGDKVFINM
+63 
-74 MNKSMALMNIGKDPL
+74 
-89 EKGLN
+89 
-94 ILGAHV
+94 
-100 DSPRLDVKP
+100 
-109 NPLYEDGGLALL
+109 LALRL
-121 DLHYYGGIKKYQWV
+121 TGQAGRASWSICSQLLTNPAAG
-135 TVPLALMGVVCL
+135 CL

-155 SVGTKPGEPVF
+155 SIGTKENDPVF

-184 ANVVP
+184 SNVIP
-189 GENMNVTFGN
+189 GENLNVTFGN
-199 IPVEGEEKDA
+199 IPVADEEKEA
-209 IKKNCLRILKE
+209 IKKNCLAILKN
-220 QYGFDEEDFFS
+220 QYGIEEEDFFS

-241 ARSCGLDASM
+241 ARSCGLDSSM

-274 DVQRTSVTLLV
+274 SVKRTSVTLLV

-306 VREVL
+306 VREIL
-311 YAMGTC
+311 YAMGYK

-351 NQATMGCG
+351 NQAYLGCG
-359 VAVLKYVGS
+359 VALLKYVGA

-377 NAEYMAKIRDV
+377 NAEYMAHLRNI
-388 MDQEQ
+388 MDQNH
-393 VKHQCV
+393 VKIQYV

-424 DFGVPVLNMHSPFEL
+424 DFGVPVLNMHSPFEV

-452 KAFLHHMVG
+452 KAFLQNMN

>member
-1 MSKSAWLSYD
+1 MKSAWLRYD
-11 QAEKNNVF
+11 EKEKQDVF
-19 SFNEKYMEMISKAKT
+19 SFNAQYMKMISKAKT
-34 ERLFIKEAILLAKE
+34 ERLFISEAIALAKE
-48 KGYQDIQEVIEQNKT
+48 NGYKDLKEVIEAKEE
-63 LKPGDKVFINM
+63 LKPGDKVYVNM
-74 MNKSMALMNIGKDPL
+74 MNKSMALMNIGTDPL

-155 SVGTKPGEPVF
+155 SIGTKEGEPVF

-184 ANVVP
+184 SNVIP
-189 GENMNVTFGN
+189 GENLNVTFGN
-199 IPVEGEEKDA
+199 IPVNEEEKDA
-209 IKKNCLRILKE
+209 IKKNCLTILKE
-220 QYGFDEEDFFS
+220 RYGIEEEDFFS

-241 ARSCGLDASM
+241 ARSCGLDSSM

-268 AQLDCE
+268 AQLDCKE
-274 DVQRTSVTLLV
+274 VKRTSVTLLV
-285 DKEEVGSQGATG
+285 DKEEVGSLGATG

-306 VREVL
+306 VREIL
-311 YAMGTC
+311 YAMGHK
-317 DERTLKRTLQNSTM
+317 DERTLKRTLQNSAM

-351 NQATMGCG
+351 NQAYLGCG
-359 VAVLKYVGS
+359 VALLKYVGS

-377 NAEYMAKIRDV
+377 NAEYMARLRNI
-388 MDQEQ
+388 MDTNNVQIQ
-393 VKHQCV
+393 YV

-424 DFGVPVLNMHSPFEL
+424 DFGVPVLNMHSPFEV
-439 SSKADVYEAYKGY
+439 SSKADVFEAYKGY
-452 KAFLHHMVG
+452 KAFLENMN

>member
-1 MSKSAWLSYD
+1 MKSAWLQYNEN
-11 QAEKNNVF
+11 EKQNVF
-19 SFNEKYMEMISKAKT
+19 SFNEQYMKMISKAKT
-34 ERLFIKEAILLAKE
+34 ERLFISEAIALAKA
-48 KGYQDIQEVIEQNKT
+48 KGYQDIQDVIENQKE
-63 LKPGDKVFINM
+63 LKPGDKVYVNM
-74 MNKSMALMNIGKDPL
+74 MNKSMALMNIGTDPL

-155 SVGTKPGEPVF
+155 SIGTKENDPVF

-184 ANVVP
+184 SNVIP
-189 GENMNVTFGN
+189 GENLNVTFGN
-199 IPVEGEEKDA
+199 IPVADEEKEA
-209 IKKNCLRILKE
+209 IKKNCLAILKN
-220 QYGFDEEDFFS
+220 QYGIEEEDFFS

-241 ARSCGLDASM
+241 ARSCGLDSSM

-274 DVQRTSVTLLV
+274 SVKQTSVTLLV

-306 VREVL
+306 VREIL
-311 YAMGTC
+311 YAMGYK

-351 NQATMGCG
+351 NQAYLGCG
-359 VAVLKYVGS
+359 VALLKYVGA

-377 NAEYMAKIRDV
+377 NAEYMARLRNI
-388 MDQEQ
+388 MDQNH
-393 VKHQCV
+393 VKIQYV

-424 DFGVPVLNMHSPFEL
+424 DFGVPVLNMHSPFEV

-452 KAFLHHMVG
+452 KAFLQNMN